1 MKIDPTAPLGT
12 RPARQKDRAGATRSG
27 DFAKHIGGE
36 PPAAQ
41 SVGGNPPISA
51 VDALIALQE
60 VGDSTSEQANARA
73 QARGQ
78 LLLDRLDEI
87 RHGLLSGA
95 IPRRTLNELSKA
107 AREQRDAVSDP
118 RLAEVLDEIELRAEV
133 ELAKLDY

>member
-1 MKIDPTAPLGT
+1 MKIDPNAPLGT
-12 RPARQKDRAGATRSG
+12 RPARHRDRPGATHGG

-41 SVGGNPPISA
+41 SVGSSVPISA

-87 RHGLLSGA
+87 RHGLLTGT
-95 IPRRTLNELSKA
+95 IPRRTLNDLAKT
-107 AREQRDAVSDP
+107 AREQRGAASDP